1 MLPILSLCHATRP
14 PNEAVRSTEVGI
26 GCFCKS
32 TKAMMGGFCRQ
43 RIEAAAI
50 QAWRRELACSGEP
63 EKVPAVGPELFAGHD
78 AIVEEACLVM
88 RWVVAVVGTD

>member
-32 TKAMMGGFCRQ
+32 TKVMMGGFCRR
-43 RIEAAAI
+43 RIEAGAI
-50 QAWRRELACSGEP
+50 RVWRRGQACLGELR
-63 EKVPAVGPELFAGHD
+63 KVPAVGPELVAGHD

>member
-1 MLPILSLCHATRP
+1 MIPILSLCHATRP

-32 TKAMMGGFCRQ
+32 TKVMMGGFCRQ

-50 QAWRRELACSGEP
+50 QVWRREQACSGEP
-63 EKVPAVGPELFAGHD
+63 RKVPAVGPELVAGHD